1 MDSYNL
7 SNLPPYSGFADS
19 GECNPCLTDEQNTRV
34 TFSGRS
40 ATVSTPEQAERQ
52 QLLSS
57 GGEQTSEQ
65 KPLAKFDTSLSLNIH
80 DPLIVDGPVVDKPEG
95 PFAALAAYQPL
106 SFNEAGQSLDSN
118 LSLSG
123 DINVSKAV
131 LAEPEQSQG
140 EFDAAGFII
149 PESAIS
155 DTFSGKCSR
164 KRRASEPRSLIQE
177 SIDRYAHD
185 SSLCRSKR
193 LAVKR
198 QKLDSKETELLAPP
212 REMVTRSGSA
222 DMPKTPATSPNY
234 IGRSMDKSLWDRVKK
249 ETDKWVVQPKD
260 SGEPFAC
267 GYPDCGH
274 TFDKIGN
281 LKTHIF
287 NHIHIS
293 KYKCTH
299 PECGDDTYFRHITDL
314 RRHVY
319 KWHTDERPYSCKL
332 CDNSFRRLDH
342 YKRHLLR
349 LHKVKL

>member
-1 MDSYNL
+1 MKSYNL
-7 SNLPPYSGFADS
+7 SNLPPVSGFADS
-19 GECNPCLTDEQNTRV
+19 GESNPCLTDEQNTRV

-40 ATVSTPEQAERQ
+40 ATVSPPEQAERQ
-52 QLLSS
+52 QFLSS
-57 GGEQTSEQ
+57 DSEQISEQ
-65 KPLAKFDTSLSLNIH
+65 KPLAKFDISLSPNIL
-80 DPLIVDGPVVDKPEG
+80 DPLRVDEPEG

-106 SFNEAGQSLDSN
+106 NFNEVGPSLDSN
-118 LSLSG
+118 LSLFG
-123 DINVSKAV
+123 DINVSEAV
-131 LAEPEQSQG
+131 LEPEPEPEPEQSQG

-155 DTFSGKCSR
+155 DTFSGKPPG
-164 KRRASEPRSLIQE
+164 KWRASEPRSLIQE

-185 SSLCRSKR
+185 SSLRRSKR

-212 REMVTRSGSA
+212 REMVTKSGSA
-222 DMPKTPATSPNY
+222 AMPKTSATSLNY

-249 ETDKWVVQPKD
+249 ETDKWIVQPKD
-260 SGEPFAC
+260 SGEPYAC
-267 GYPDCGH
+267 GYPDCRH
-274 TFDKIGN
+274 TCDKIGN

-299 PECGDDTYFRHITDL
+299 PECGDDIYFRHIADL
-314 RRHVY
+314 RRHVH

-342 YKRHLLR
+342 YKIHLLR
-349 LHKVKL
+349 QHKTKL

>member
-1 MDSYNL
+1 MNSYNL
-7 SNLPPYSGFADS
+7 SNIPPISDFADS
-19 GECNPCLTDEQNTRV
+19 GEYNPCLTDEQNTRV

-40 ATVSTPEQAERQ
+40 AAVSTPEQAERQ

-57 GGEQTSEQ
+57 ESEQISEQ
-65 KPLAKFDTSLSLNIH
+65 KPLAKFDISLSPNIL
-80 DPLIVDGPVVDKPEG
+80 DPLRVDEPEG

-106 SFNEAGQSLDSN
+106 SLNEAGQSLESN
-118 LSLSG
+118 LSLFG

-155 DTFSGKCSR
+155 ESFSGKRSG

-185 SSLCRSKR
+185 SSLRRSKR

-212 REMVTRSGSA
+212 RETVTRSGSA
-222 DMPKTPATSPNY
+222 AIMPKTSATSPNY

-249 ETDKWVVQPKD
+249 ETDKWVVQRKD
-260 SGEPFAC
+260 SGEPFTC

-274 TFDKIGN
+274 TYEKIGN

-299 PECGDDTYFRHITDL
+299 SECGDDIYFRHVTDL

-319 KWHTDERPYSCKL
+319 KWHTDEKPYSCKL
-332 CDNSFRRLDH
+332 CDDSFRRLDH
-342 YKRHLLR
+342 CKLHLLR
-349 LHKVKL
+349 RHKIKL

>member
-7 SNLPPYSGFADS
+7 SNLPPFNGFADS
-19 GECNPCLTDEQNTRV
+19 GEYNPCLTDEQNTRV

-40 ATVSTPEQAERQ
+40 ATVSTSEQAERQ

-57 GGEQTSEQ
+57 GGEQISEQ
-65 KPLAKFDTSLSLNIH
+65 KPLAEFVISLSPNIL
-80 DPLIVDGPVVDKPEG
+80 DPLIVDEPEG

-118 LSLSG
+118 LSLLG
-123 DINVSKAV
+123 DINVSEAV

-155 DTFSGKCSR
+155 DTFSGKRSG

-185 SSLCRSKR
+185 SSLRRSKR

-222 DMPKTPATSPNY
+222 AMPKTSAISPNY
-234 IGRSMDKSLWDRVKK
+234 IGRSMDKSLLDRVKK
-249 ETDKWVVQPKD
+249 ETDKWVVRRKG
-260 SGEPFAC
+260 SGDPFAC

-274 TFDKIGN
+274 ICDNIGN

-299 PECGDDTYFRHITDL
+299 PECGDDTYFRHIADL

-319 KWHTDERPYSCKL
+319 KWQTDERPYSCKL
-332 CDNSFRRLDH
+332 CDKSFRRLNH
-342 YKRHLLR
+342 YKLHLLR
-349 LHKVKL
+349 LHKIKL